1 MKVSIKKF
9 QELYSIAQS
18 DTDEL
23 TKSSLL
29 IQNLTGKT
37 EAELDKMNIVKY
49 GRLCKRLNDLFER
62 YVKDL
67 YAKKPK
73 QYVKANG
80 QWYFLNY
87 DLEKQNAGKYV
98 EVATFGSDLIG
109 NLHKIIATM
118 ATPMVWTWKGLKLYE
133 GETNHN
139 KIANDMLELDFEV
152 AYHAAVFFCAV
163 LRTSM
168 LNLNIYFTQMENPKA
183 VELGENLAKILDG
196 YTMPKWYQNLK
207 ISA

>member
-1 MKVSIKKF
+1 MKVSIRKF

-18 DTDEL
+18 DFDEL

-29 IQNLTGKT
+29 IQNITGKS
-37 EAELDKMNIVKY
+37 EQELDKMSIVKY
-49 GRLCKRLNDLFER
+49 GKLCKQVNELFER
-62 YVKDL
+62 YARDL
-67 YAKKPK
+67 DGKKPK
-73 QYVKANG
+73 QYVKVKG

-87 DLEKQNAGKYV
+87 ELHNQNAGKYV
-98 EVATFGSDLIG
+98 EVATYSSDMIG
-109 NLHKIIATM
+109 NLHKIMATM

-152 AYHAAVFFCAV
+152 AYHAAVFFCIV
-163 LRTSM
+163 LRVSM
-168 LNLNIYFTQMENPKA
+168 LDLNIYFHKTENPKA
-183 VELGENLAKILDG
+183 AELAKSLAEVLDG

-207 ISA
+207 TSV

>member
-49 GRLCKRLNDLFER
+49 GRLCKRVNDLFER
-62 YVKDL
+62 YAKDL
-67 YAKKPK
+67 DGKKPK
-73 QYVKANG
+73 QYVKVNG

-109 NLHKIIATM
+109 NLHKIMATM

-163 LRTSM
+163 LRISM

-196 YTMPKWYQNLK
+196 YTMPKWYRNLK

>member
-29 IQNLTGKT
+29 IQNLTSKS
-37 EAELDKMNIVKY
+37 EQELDKMPIKKY
-49 GRLCKRLNDLFER
+49 GKLCKRVNDLFER
-62 YVKDL
+62 YAKDL
-67 YAKKPK
+67 DGKKPK
-73 QYVKANG
+73 QYVKVNG

-118 ATPMVWTWKGLKLYE
+118 ATPMVWTFKGLKLYE

-139 KIANDMLELDFEV
+139 KIANDMLEMDFEI

-163 LRTSM
+163 LRISM
-168 LNLNIYFTQMENPKA
+168 LNLNIYFTQTENPKA
-183 VELGENLAKILDG
+183 VELARTLAKVLDG
-196 YTMPKWYQNLK
+196 YTMPKWYRNLK